1 MKSILKLACAA
12 LALTLGLSAIAV
24 PQDGHAHG
32 DAHGGSHGD
41 AHSDTDKQAAKA
53 AMIAEQL
60 ITYPDQ
66 LCALSGKAVDRKG
79 TATNVIYEGRLYR
92 FCCTNCSESFE
103 ADHDPEVIARVN
115 AAIVK
120 AQSANY
126 PLKTCPIS
134 GKAFEKDAEPTNVFY
149 GTRLVKLCCGRCAK
163 SFAKDPSETVA
174 KLDAAYIAA
183 QRPTYKGTSCPVSGE
198 ALGSMGEP
206 INVLYGNTLVRL
218 CCKGC
223 VKSYK
228 KNPAKFM
235 AKKAEPGTAK

>member
-12 LALTLGLSAIAV
+12 LALTIGISAISV
-24 PQDGHAHG
+24 PQDGG
-32 DAHGGSHGD
+32 DAK
-41 AHSDTDKQAAKA
+41 AKAAEA

-66 LCALSGKAVDRKG
+66 LCAMSGKAVDSKG
-79 TATNVIYEGRLYR
+79 TATNVLHEGRLYR
-92 FCCTNCSESFE
+92 FCCTHCSESFE
-103 ADHDPEVIARVN
+103 ADPDPEIIARVD

-134 GKAFEKDAEPTNVFY
+134 GKAFEKDDEPTNVFY
-149 GTRLVKLCCGRCAK
+149 GTRLVQLCCGRCAK
-163 SFAKDPSETVA
+163 SFAKDPSKTIA
-174 KLDAAYIAA
+174 ALDAAYIA
-183 QRPTYKGTSCPVSGE
+183 QQLPTYKGKTCPVSGE
-198 ALGSMGEP
+198 ALGSMGDP
-206 INVLYGNTLVRL
+206 INVLYGNTLVQL

-223 VKSYK
+223 VRSYK

-235 AKKAEPGTAK
+235 AKKAEHGEHGEHGKGGDHK